1 MLMNERTRSLP
12 SWDHEAFLNSR
23 RQDRGRVMLQ
33 QLRDRQ
39 FANTLEV
46 VEAGGYVT
54 EEGIEV
60 ELPDDSSMMENS
72 VLNSA
77 PADFLEPEPH
87 FENADTVYEVI
98 NDDCMAVAEHLVREG
113 YSPALLNL
121 ANGRRPGAGCV
132 KSNTQEEAILRR
144 TNLFRSLYQ
153 FERIG
158 FHYGVPQRP
167 ERYPLDERWGGVY
180 TPDVVLFREG
190 EPQGYKLKE
199 DPVSFAV
206 ITVAAVCRPELID
219 DTHMSGRDA
228 ETTRCKIRTIL
239 RIGYLHRHDALVL
252 GAFGCGAF
260 GNPPSHMARLF
271 RQVLEEEEFQRRFKK
286 VVFAIIEDVY
296 SGNYYNPD
304 GNFKPFFDE
313 FMRS

>member
-1 MLMNERTRSLP
+1 MSELSRPLP
-12 SWDHEAFLNSR
+12 SWDHEAYLNARMLDRSR
-23 RQDRGRVMLQ
+23 FMLQ
-33 QLRDRQ
+33 QLRDWQ

-54 EEGIEV
+54 TSGKEIR
-60 ELPDDSSMMENS
+60 LPNDSSMMENS
-72 VLNSA
+72 ELYSG
-77 PADFLEPEPH
+77 PTDFMEKEPH
-87 FENADTVYEVI
+87 FEKEDTVFDVI
-98 NDDCMAVAEHLVREG
+98 NDDCMAVTEHLVREG
-113 YSPALLNL
+113 YFPALLNL
-121 ANGRRPGAGCV
+121 ANGQRPGAGPV

-158 FHYGVPQRP
+158 LHYGVPQRP
-167 ERYPLDERWGGVY
+167 ERYPLDECWGGVY

-190 EPQGYKLKE
+190 VQDGYRLKE

-206 ITVAAVCRPELID
+206 ITVAAVCDPELID
-219 DTHMSGRDA
+219 DTQMSERDA

-239 RIGYLHRHDALVL
+239 RIGYQHSHDALVL

-271 RQVLEEEEFQRRFKK
+271 RQVLDEEEFRHRFRK

-296 SGNYYNPD
+296 SGSYYNPD

-313 FMRS
+313 FIDL

>member
-1 MLMNERTRSLP
+1 MLMNKCTRPLP
-12 SWDHEAFLNSR
+12 SWDHHAFLNAR
-23 RQDRGRVMLQ
+23 RQGGGRFMLQ
-33 QLRDRQ
+33 KLRDGQ

-46 VEAGGYVT
+46 VAEGGYVT
-54 EEGIEV
+54 EGGIEV
-60 ELPDDSSMMENS
+60 RLPDDSTMMDNSMLYS
-72 VLNSA
+72 G
-77 PADFLEPEPH
+77 PTDFVDQESH
-87 FENADTVYEVI
+87 FEDADTVYEVI
-98 NDDCMAVAEHLVREG
+98 NNDCMSVTEHLVREG
-113 YSPALLNL
+113 YYPALLNL
-121 ANGRRPGAGCV
+121 ANGQRPGAGPV

-153 FERIG
+153 FESIG
-158 FHYGVPQRP
+158 LHYGVSQRP

-206 ITVAAVCRPELID
+206 ITVAAVCGPELID
-219 DTHMSGRDA
+219 DTHMSDRDA

-313 FMRS
+313 FIDL

>member
-1 MLMNERTRSLP
+1 MLMNKCTRPLP
-12 SWDHEAFLNSR
+12 SWDHHAFLNAR
-23 RQDRGRVMLQ
+23 RQGGGRFMLQ
-33 QLRDRQ
+33 KLRDGQ

-46 VEAGGYVT
+46 VAEGGYVT
-54 EEGIEV
+54 EGGIEV
-60 ELPDDSSMMENS
+60 RLPDDSTMMENS
-72 VLNSA
+72 MLYSG
-77 PADFLEPEPH
+77 PTDFVDQESH
-87 FENADTVYEVI
+87 FEDADTVYEVI
-98 NDDCMAVAEHLVREG
+98 NNDCMSVTEHLVREG
-113 YSPALLNL
+113 YYPALLNL
-121 ANGRRPGAGCV
+121 ANGQRPGAGPV

-153 FERIG
+153 FESIG
-158 FHYGVPQRP
+158 LHYGVSQRP

-206 ITVAAVCRPELID
+206 ITVAAVCGPELID
-219 DTHMSGRDA
+219 DTHMSDRDA

-313 FMRS
+313 FIDL